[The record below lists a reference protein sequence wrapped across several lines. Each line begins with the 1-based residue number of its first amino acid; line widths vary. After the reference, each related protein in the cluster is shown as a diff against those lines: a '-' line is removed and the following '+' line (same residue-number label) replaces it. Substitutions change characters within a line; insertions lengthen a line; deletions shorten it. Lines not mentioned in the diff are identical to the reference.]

1 MEYRVDAGDL
11 LSRLVRWIHRVNT
24 TPCDEEIVNQLIP
37 PLTYR
42 RVHFILRGLRPS
54 FSMFFRALLSLN
66 QSTEPS
72 LLTNIMPVPGS
83 ISSCEK
89 LHILR
94 SGILIHLSVLNVVLH
109 DLYL

>member
-1 MEYRVDAGDL
+1 MY
-11 LSRLVRWIHRVNT
+11 
-24 TPCDEEIVNQLIP
+24 QFIP